1 MPTPQLGTDP
11 TGTAAVAR
19 DGAPVVLLRAGLR
32 AAVPVAAVL
41 VVGSLVLR
49 GVAGGLTA
57 LVASVVLLG
66 LHVGTARAAAA
77 AGRVSP
83 QALQAVTLFGFL
95 GRLALYGVLVAVF
108 NDVAGVDG
116 PVLAV
121 VVVALTIAMLVA
133 EARVAAR
140 YSKFWWQVEDS
151 TDHRS
156 TSGADPVGAAS
167 HASQASLADASRKD
181 EA

>member
-1 MPTPQLGTDP
+1 MPTPQPGTDP
-11 TGTAAVAR
+11 TGSAAVAR
-19 DGAPVVLLRAGLR
+19 DGAPMVLLRAGLR
-32 AAVPVAAVL
+32 AALPVAGVL
-41 VVGSLVLR
+41 VVGSFVLR
-49 GVAGGLTA
+49 GVDGGLTA
-57 LVASVVLLG
+57 LVAAVVLLG
-66 LHVGTARAAAA
+66 VHVGTARAAAA

-95 GRLALYGVLVAVF
+95 ARLALYGVLVAVF

-116 PVLAV
+116 PVLAT

-140 YSKFWWQVEDS
+140 YSKFWWQVEDP

-156 TSGADPVGAAS
+156 IPGDDPVGVAS
-167 HASQASLADASRKD
+167 HAALADASRKD